1 MIGYKNQHTE
11 ISCKLDDGNTQQ
23 YPYVVIKDS
32 DNNTEITL
40 SLIHKFSGQYADNT
54 WTPMNNGYFK
64 ANYAVYSDLAHTT
77 LNTNYTQGAET
88 IWIIDELSTSSQ
100 VTESTY
106 GGGGRGQIAVVG
118 GRKSPWTHK
127 LRDDIIQNV
136 EETKKMVADINKK
149 ITDYYNDEMKA
160 IDALVG
166 SLEQLYT
173 KIKSSSKSDTDK
185 VLSEIEYSIKV
196 LKENREKLRNI
207 NIINE
212 IPNIKK
218 EIVKVSTMASMLLS
232 DEMVE
237 KLVLDEKK
245 EEK

>member
-11 ISCKLDDGNTQQ
+11 ISCKLDDGNIQQ
-23 YPYVVIKDS
+23 YPYVTIRDTTGNVE
-32 DNNTEITL
+32 TYMALT
-40 SLIHKFSGQYADNT
+40 HKFSGQYTDNNWVPT
-54 WTPMNNGYFK
+54 NTGYYK
-64 ANYAVYSDLAHTT
+64 ANYMIYSDANHTI
-77 LNTNYTQGAET
+77 LNTNYNQGMET
-88 IWIIDELSTSSQ
+88 IFITELPAVSSQ
-100 VTESTY
+100 MEPY
-106 GGGGRGQIAVVG
+106 GGGGGQVAVVG

-127 LRDDIIQNV
+127 LRDDIIRNV
-136 EETKKMVADINKK
+136 EETKKMVVDINKK
-149 ITDYYNDEMKA
+149 VTDYYNEEMKA
-160 IDALVG
+160 IDALVS
-166 SLEQLYT
+166 SLEGLYT
-173 KIKSSSKSDTDK
+173 KIKSTAKSDTDK

-207 NIINE
+207 NTINE